1 MNNRLLKPI
10 LSLPLIIITV
20 SLFCSGHII
29 AQGDNPLVDAVPNVW
44 VPANYHSDSE
54 EDVITINGYDDFN
67 LGIDFAEP
75 HLSQNPLNPL
85 QYFGAYN
92 TNGAWRTSDGHNWT
106 SSSPNFGVS
115 PAGDPITTYDGAGN
129 LYYETMYGTI
139 SGCKVIR
146 STDNGATWTTAVT
159 SVAGNDKNWMVADQ
173 TSGPN
178 SGNIYTGMTPG
189 NFARSTNLGASWTTT
204 NTFSTQN
211 LPGFMICIGPNGST
225 DGGNVFVVTNSG
237 SAFASTY
244 TFYLSTNGGLNF
256 TLKSAQNFSNYVGT
270 NVGGRNSVQNMRTR
284 PYPFI
289 VADQSTGTYRGR
301 LYLVYA
307 SNNPSG
313 NANKPDI
320 FCRYSTDQGTT
331 WSSAVTVNDDVPST
345 GNHQWHPSIWCD
357 VGSGRLFV
365 KWMDTRDTP
374 TSDSAYI
381 YASYSDDGGVTWAQN
396 QRISNQKMR
405 INCTSCPGGGTPRYQ
420 GDYDAIISSDNQSLM
435 MWTDF
440 RNNNFGSF
448 VGYFPDFAMTVAPN
462 SVIIPNSGGQEI
474 VTVSV
479 PGVKLYSSDAVF
491 TATVSPT
498 PPNGNIT
505 LDFPN
510 GNTISS
516 FPGSI
521 PLSIQTSGNVTL
533 GSYTITIQGTGPSG
547 APPVHRRTITL
558 DVIVPVEL
566 TSFAAASDKN
576 DVILTW
582 NTATELNNQGFEIQR
597 KITGEFERVGFVEGK
612 GTTTESQN
620 YLFRDK
626 DLLSGNYT
634 YRLKQTDFDGS
645 FAYSD
650 EVEIEISQPN
660 VFYLGQNYPNPFNPS
675 TNIKYSIPADG
686 NVTLKMYDILG
697 EEVSTLV
704 NEYQQA
710 GTFDVVFDGS
720 NLSSGVY
727 YYQLTSGELTS
738 TKKMM
743 LTK

>member
-270 NVGGRNSVQNMRTR
+270 NIGGRNSVQNMRTR

-505 LDFPN
+505 LDFPS

-533 GSYTITIQGTGPSG
+533 GSYTITIQGTGPGG

-597 KITGEFERVGFVEGK
+597 KITGEFERVGFVEGR
-612 GTTTESQN
+612 GTTTEAQN

-686 NVTLKMYDILG
+686 NVTLKIYDILG

-704 NEYQQA
+704 NEFQQA

>member
-10 LSLPLIIITV
+10 LSLLLIIITV
-20 SLFCSGHII
+20 SLFFSGHII
-29 AQGDNPLVDAVPNVW
+29 AQGDNPLVDAVPSVW

-106 SSSPNFGVS
+106 SSSPNFGAS
-115 PAGDPITTYDGAGN
+115 PNGDPITTYDGAGN
-129 LYYETMYGTI
+129 LYYETMVGSVT
-139 SGCKVIR
+139 GCRVIR
-146 STDNGATWTTAVT
+146 STDNGATWTTGVVA
-159 SVAGNDKNWMVADQ
+159 VAGQDKNWMVADQ

-270 NVGGRNSVQNMRTR
+270 NIGGRNSVQNMRTR

-505 LDFPN
+505 LDFPS

-533 GSYTITIQGTGPSG
+533 GSYTITIQGTGPGG

-612 GTTTESQN
+612 GTTTEAQN

>member
-10 LSLPLIIITV
+10 LSLLLIIITV
-20 SLFCSGHII
+20 SLFFSGHII
-29 AQGDNPLVDAVPNVW
+29 AQGDNPLVDAVPSVW

-106 SSSPNFGVS
+106 SSSPNFGAS
-115 PAGDPITTYDGAGN
+115 PNGDPITTYDGAGN
-129 LYYETMYGTI
+129 LYYETMVGSVT
-139 SGCKVIR
+139 GCRVIR
-146 STDNGATWTTAVT
+146 STDNGATWTTGVVA
-159 SVAGNDKNWMVADQ
+159 VAGQDKNWMVADQ

-270 NVGGRNSVQNMRTR
+270 NIGGRNSVQNMRTR

-357 VGSGRLFV
+357 GGSGRLFV

-505 LDFPN
+505 LDFPS

-516 FPGSI
+516 FPASI

-533 GSYTITIQGTGPSG
+533 GSYTITIQGTGPGG

-582 NTATELNNQGFEIQR
+582 NTATELNNQGFE
-597 KITGEFERVGFVEGK
+597 
-612 GTTTESQN
+612 
-620 YLFRDK
+620 
-626 DLLSGNYT
+626 
-634 YRLKQTDFDGS
+634 
-645 FAYSD
+645 
-650 EVEIEISQPN
+650 
-660 VFYLGQNYPNPFNPS
+660 
-675 TNIKYSIPADG
+675 
-686 NVTLKMYDILG
+686 
-697 EEVSTLV
+697 
-704 NEYQQA
+704 
-710 GTFDVVFDGS
+710 
-720 NLSSGVY
+720 
-727 YYQLTSGELTS
+727 
-738 TKKMM
+738 
-743 LTK
+743 

>member
-1 MNNRLLKPI
+1 
-10 LSLPLIIITV
+10 
-20 SLFCSGHII
+20 
-29 AQGDNPLVDAVPNVW
+29 
-44 VPANYHSDSE
+44 
-54 EDVITINGYDDFN
+54 
-67 LGIDFAEP
+67 
-75 HLSQNPLNPL
+75 
-85 QYFGAYN
+85 
-92 TNGAWRTSDGHNWT
+92 
-106 SSSPNFGVS
+106 
-115 PAGDPITTYDGAGN
+115 
-129 LYYETMYGTI
+129 
-139 SGCKVIR
+139 
-146 STDNGATWTTAVT
+146 
-159 SVAGNDKNWMVADQ
+159 
-173 TSGPN
+173 
-178 SGNIYTGMTPG
+178 
-189 NFARSTNLGASWTTT
+189 FARSTNLGASWTTT

-270 NVGGRNSVQNMRTR
+270 NIGGRNSVQNMRTR

-505 LDFPN
+505 LDFPS

-516 FPGSI
+516 FPASI

-533 GSYTITIQGTGPSG
+533 GSYTITIQGTGPGG

-597 KITGEFERVGFVEGK
+597 KITGEFERVGFVEGR
-612 GTTTESQN
+612 GTTTEAQN

-686 NVTLKMYDILG
+686 NVTLKIYDILG

-704 NEYQQA
+704 NEFQQA